1 MEVGEVF
8 GNGADEAELL
18 WWMDVVDAE
27 WMMRVREDGRR
38 GE

>member
-1 MEVGEVF
+1 MEVGELIED
-8 GNGADEAELL
+8 GADEAKLL